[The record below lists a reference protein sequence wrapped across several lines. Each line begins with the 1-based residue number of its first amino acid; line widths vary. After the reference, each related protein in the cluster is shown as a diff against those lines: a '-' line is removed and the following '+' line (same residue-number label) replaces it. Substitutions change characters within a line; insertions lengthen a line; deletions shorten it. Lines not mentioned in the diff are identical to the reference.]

1 MTKDKDNLNFEN
13 DIDFFIDISKN
24 ENIYEDNGDGDKSY
38 YNLPLKEL
46 IRRRIN

>member
-1 MTKDKDNLNFEN
+1 MTKDEDNLNFEN

-24 ENIYEDNGDGDKSY
+24 ENIYEDNGDKSY